1 MSRWSISFFAALLPA
16 ALLCVSALP
25 AAAQETMTEIQQLDF
40 GLFSLRDNTAQH
52 TMAVAASDNSY
63 VADPAF
69 VVATPPQRA
78 EYFLEGFTPG
88 TEIFVNVDDGGLT
101 LGGGGGT
108 AVFSSITYTVSPG
121 TIIADGAGEATVFV
135 GATLRAIGDSNV
147 YPSGGYSDSIDITFT
162 W

>member
-1 MSRWSISFFAALLPA
+1 MSRWSTRFFTVPLSAAMLC
-16 ALLCVSALP
+16 ALTLP
-25 AAAQETMTEIQQLDF
+25 AAAQETMTEIQPLDF
-40 GLFSLRDNTAQH
+40 GLFSLRDNAAQH
-52 TMAVAASDNSY
+52 TVAVAASDNSY

-88 TEIFVNVDDGGLT
+88 TQIFVNVDDGGLT

-135 GATLRAIGDSNV
+135 GATLRTIGDSNV
-147 YPSGGYSDSIDITFT
+147 YPSGAYSDSIDITFS